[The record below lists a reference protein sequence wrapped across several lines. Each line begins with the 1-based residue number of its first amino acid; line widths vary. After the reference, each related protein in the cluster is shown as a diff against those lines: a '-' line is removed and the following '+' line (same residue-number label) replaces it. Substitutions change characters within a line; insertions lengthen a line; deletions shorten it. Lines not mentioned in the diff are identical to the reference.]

1 MAIVYDLFRA
11 GGLTMWPLLFLS
23 VSTMACALER
33 TAFWF
38 RLLTRE
44 NLIVRDV
51 LAASRF
57 DLDKALAIAYEAK
70 YLPIGRFL
78 LAPLKLNTPTPET
91 FRLAMEAAGD
101 KEFIKMRRGDKLLE
115 TVVALAPLLGLL
127 GTVTGLITTFS
138 NLTVGGGNASQGATK
153 AAEGIGEALI
163 STATGM
169 IVAIIAL
176 LILQVMVSLQAKQVD
191 YFTEVG
197 SELELIYRQ
206 VWWERRELQDRTQ
219 PSLNL

>member
-1 MAIVYDLFRA
+1 MVIVYDLFRA

-23 VSTMACALER
+23 ISTMACALER

-78 LAPLKLNTPTPET
+78 LAPLKLQTPTPET

-127 GTVTGLITTFS
+127 GTVTGLITTFG
-138 NLTVGGGNASQGATK
+138 NLTVGGGNVSQGATK

-206 VWWERRELQDRTQ
+206 VWWERRQPQDSIQ
-219 PSLNL
+219 LSLNL

>member
-1 MAIVYDLFRA
+1 MVIVYDLFRA

-23 VSTMACALER
+23 ISTMACALER

-38 RLLTRE
+38 RLLTKE

-70 YLPIGRFL
+70 YLAIGRFL
-78 LAPLKLNTPTPET
+78 LAPLKLQTPTPET

-127 GTVTGLITTFS
+127 GTVTGLITTFG
-138 NLTVGGGNASQGATK
+138 NLTVGGGNVSQGATK

-206 VWWERRELQDRTQ
+206 VWWERRETQDSIQ
-219 PSLNL
+219 LSLNL

>member
-11 GGLTMWPLLFLS
+11 GGLTMYPLLFLS
-23 VSTMACALER
+23 VGTIACALER
-33 TAFWF
+33 SAFWF
-38 RLLTRE
+38 QLLTKE

-51 LAASRF
+51 LAAARF

-78 LAPLKLNTPTPET
+78 LAPLKLSNPTPET

-127 GTVTGLITTFS
+127 GTVTGLIATFS
-138 NLTVGGGNASQGATK
+138 NLTVGGGNVSQGATK

-169 IVAIIAL
+169 IVAIVAL
-176 LILQVMVSLQAKQVD
+176 IILQVLVSLQSKQVD
-191 YFTEVG
+191 YFAEVG

-206 VWWERRELQDRTQ
+206 TWWDRHNPQDGRQLT
-219 PSLNL
+219 LKL